1 MALEDLVGTQVFI
14 DALVRSN
21 PTDEDPVEEGAAQ
34 IRGVKNVL
42 LNSFPNVNGAV
53 SATDEQ
59 LSAAAL
65 IGGLVTEQEALFGMI
80 ASWLMNPGASWA
92 KCDGQTITRAAHPR
106 FFEVRGIAGD
116 VFVVPNLQGYF
127 LRMLDPTGTV
137 DPDGATRVIGSV
149 QADMAGPHTHPDN
162 FMTSTTGYFSGGTYQ
177 NYSIG
182 PAGVTNTGNNSGVES
197 RGKNVAVW
205 FYMYVGVA
213 QALQ

>member
-59 LSAAAL
+59 LSATAA
-65 IGGLVTEQEALFGMI
+65 IAGLVTEQEALFGMI

-92 KCDGQTITRAAHPR
+92 KCDGQTITRALHPR
-106 FFEVRGIAGD
+106 FFAVRGIAGD

-127 LRMLDPTGTV
+127 LRGLDPTGTV
-137 DPDGATRVIGSV
+137 DPQGATRTIGSIQQGDV
-149 QADMAGPHTHPDN
+149 MPHTHPDN
-162 FMTSTTGYFSGGTYQ
+162 YMLSNTSYFSGGTYQ
-177 NYSIG
+177 GFSIG
-182 PAGVTNTGNNSGVES
+182 PAGVTNTGNNSGVET
-197 RGKNVAVW
+197 RPVNMAVW